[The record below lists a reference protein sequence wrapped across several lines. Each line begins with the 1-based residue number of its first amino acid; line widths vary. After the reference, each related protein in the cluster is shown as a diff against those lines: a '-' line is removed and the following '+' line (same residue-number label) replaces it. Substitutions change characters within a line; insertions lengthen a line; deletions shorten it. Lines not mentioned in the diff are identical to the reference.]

1 MASVSPVV
9 LIGLAR
15 LKRNTDWQRLENWNW
30 REKLWFLSHG
40 VSAEI
45 QVTEPAAM
53 VPVKL
58 RLPPGWRRWRGFGGP
73 LKDSLGGGNE
83 GAAAGLG
90 PRNLLSPGS

>member
-15 LKRNTDWQRLENWNW
+15 LKRNADWQRLENWNW
-30 REKLWFLSHG
+30 REKLSFLSHG
-40 VSAEI
+40 VTTEI

-58 RLPPGWRRWRGFGGP
+58 RLPRDGGRARFPGTDHSTRWWSAMRSHRP
-73 LKDSLGGGNE
+73 VWTD
-83 GAAAGLG
+83 
-90 PRNLLSPGS
+90 